1 MVSSTTAAFARRP
14 VCSSAPFGLSVAA
27 LLVLCSQAA
36 HAFDI
41 DTGNPDFKLRWDNT
55 VKYSAAWRTQ
65 NPSSKLTEGQVAL
78 NQDDGDRAF
87 KKGLI
92 SNRTDILSELDLS
105 FQDFGARLSGAAWY
119 DSEYQGNNDNN
130 DPSRAN
136 ARSVGYDE
144 FTDDTRHL
152 HGGDGEI
159 LDAFVYWN
167 GELAD
172 RATSVRAGRHGLIWG
187 ESLFFGA
194 NGIAGGM
201 APVDVVKAQSVPN
214 TQFKEITRPVN
225 QLSGSFQLT
234 DDVSLGAY
242 YQLEWE
248 ETRLPAAGS
257 YFSTSDTIGEGNE
270 RLIVGAPFP
279 AFLGGN
285 PASPAAFFHGNDK
298 EARSSGQGGLQLKY
312 SAETVEYGLYAI
324 QYHDKT
330 PKLYLKPSTAAP
342 NFSTGQI
349 GEYYWVYPEDI
360 RALGASFST
369 TVDEYSFAGE
379 ASMRWNMPLVSNG
392 QTVLPGVI
400 ADNDDDALY
409 AVGRTAHVNLNVLA
423 SFGPNFIARESGLVG
438 EVAWNRLL
446 SVTKN
451 RAALDPNATDDGLGF
466 KVVYTPTYR
475 QFFSGIDISIP
486 VGVSYFPLGKSAVVS
501 SFGPDNGGDIN
512 IGITAT
518 YLDRVTAGLTYTHY
532 YGAEDTNLNGLS
544 QFNYKQSLKDRDYL
558 AFSVKTT
565 F

>member
-1 MVSSTTAAFARRP
+1 MVSSKTATLARRQ
-14 VCSSAPFGLSVAA
+14 VSSSAPFGFSLAA
-27 LLVLCSQAA
+27 ALVLCTQSAQA
-36 HAFDI
+36 FQI

-65 NPSSKLTEGQVAL
+65 DPSSKLTQGQVAL

-92 SNRTDILSELDLS
+92 SNRTDILSELDMS

-119 DSEYQGNNDNN
+119 DTEYQQDNDND
-130 DPSRAN
+130 DPARAN
-136 ARSVGYDE
+136 QRSVAYDE

-152 HGGDGEI
+152 HGGDGEL

-167 GELAD
+167 GSVAD

-225 QLSGSFQLT
+225 QLSGTFQLT

-248 ETRLPAAGS
+248 ETRLPGAGS

-330 PKLYLKPSTAAP
+330 PKLYLKPSSGAP
-342 NFSTGQI
+342 NFATGQI

-369 TVDEYSFAGE
+369 TMDEYSFAGE

-392 QTVLPGVI
+392 QTVLPGVV

-423 SFGPNFIARESGLVG
+423 SFGPNFLARESGFVG
-438 EVAWNRLL
+438 EIAWNRLL
-446 SVTKN
+446 NVTKN

-466 KVVYTPTYR
+466 KMVYTPTYR
-475 QFFSGIDISIP
+475 QLFSGIDISIP
-486 VGVSYFPLGKSAVVS
+486 LGVSYFPLGKSAVVS

-532 YGAEDTNLNGLS
+532 YGAEDTNLNALS

>member
-1 MVSSTTAAFARRP
+1 MVSSTTAALTRRP

-55 VKYSAAWRTQ
+55 IKYSAAWRTQ

-167 GELAD
+167 GEVAD

-225 QLSGSFQLT
+225 QLSGTFQLT

-369 TVDEYSFAGE
+369 TMDEYSFAGE

-486 VGVSYFPLGKSAVVS
+486 LGVSYFPLGKSAVVS
-501 SFGPDNGGDIN
+501 SFGPDKGGDIN

>member
-1 MVSSTTAAFARRP
+1 MVSSKTATLARRQ
-14 VCSSAPFGLSVAA
+14 VSSSAPFGFSLAA
-27 LLVLCSQAA
+27 VLVLCSQPAQ
-36 HAFDI
+36 AFQV

-65 NPSSKLTEGQVAL
+65 DPSSKLTQGQVAL

-92 SNRTDILSELDLS
+92 SNRTDILSELDMS
-105 FQDFGARLSGAAWY
+105 FKDFGARLSGAAWY
-119 DSEYQGNNDNN
+119 DTEYQHDNDND
-130 DPSRAN
+130 DPARAN
-136 ARSVGYDE
+136 QRSVAYDE

-152 HGGDGEI
+152 HGGDGEL

-167 GELAD
+167 GEVAD

-225 QLSGSFQLT
+225 QLSGTFQLT
-234 DDVSLGAY
+234 DDVSVGAY

-248 ETRLPAAGS
+248 ETRLPGAGS

-285 PASPAAFFHGNDK
+285 PSSPAAFFHGNDK

-330 PKLYLKPSTAAP
+330 PKLYLKPSSGVP

-369 TVDEYSFAGE
+369 TMDEFSFAGE

-392 QTVLPGVI
+392 QSVLPGVV

-423 SFGPNFIARESGLVG
+423 SFGPNFLARESGFVG
-438 EVAWNRLL
+438 EIAWNRLL
-446 SVTKN
+446 NVTKN

-466 KVVYTPTYR
+466 KMVYTPTYR
-475 QFFSGIDISIP
+475 QLFSGIDISVP
-486 VGVSYFPLGKSAVVS
+486 MGVSYFPLGKSAVVS

-532 YGAEDTNLNGLS
+532 YGAEDTNLNALS

>member
-1 MVSSTTAAFARRP
+1 MVSSTTATLARRQ
-14 VCSSAPFGLSVAA
+14 VSSSAPFAFSLAA
-27 LLVLCSQAA
+27 VLVLGSQAA
-36 HAFDI
+36 QAFQV

-65 NPSSKLTEGQVAL
+65 NPSSKLTQGQVAL

-92 SNRTDILSELDLS
+92 FNRTDILSELDMS
-105 FQDFGARLSGAAWY
+105 FQNFGARVSGAAWY
-119 DSEYQGNNDNN
+119 DTEYQNDNDN
-130 DPSRAN
+130 DDPTRAN
-136 ARSVGYDE
+136 QRSVAYDE

-152 HGGDGEI
+152 HGGDGEL

-167 GELAD
+167 GEVGE

-225 QLSGSFQLT
+225 QLSGTFQLT

-248 ETRLPAAGS
+248 ETRLPGAGS

-285 PASPAAFFHGNDK
+285 PSSPAAFYHGNDK

-330 PKLYLKPSTAAP
+330 PKLYLKPSSGAP

-360 RALGASFST
+360 RAFGASFST
-369 TVDEYSFAGE
+369 TMDEYSFAGE

-392 QTVLPGVI
+392 QTVLPGVV

-409 AVGRTAHVNLNVLA
+409 AVGRTAHVNLNVIA
-423 SFGPNFIARESGLVG
+423 SFGPNFLARESGFVG
-438 EVAWNRLL
+438 EIAWNRLL
-446 SVTKN
+446 NVTKN

-466 KVVYTPTYR
+466 KMVYTPTYR

-486 VGVSYFPLGKSAVVS
+486 LGLSYFPLGKSAVVS

-532 YGAEDTNLNGLS
+532 YGAEDTNLNALS

>member
-1 MVSSTTAAFARRP
+1 MVSSTTAALARRP
-14 VCSSAPFGLSVAA
+14 VCSSAPFGLSAA

-36 HAFDI
+36 QAFDI

-225 QLSGSFQLT
+225 QLSGTFQLT

-451 RAALDPNATDDGLGF
+451 RAALD
-466 KVVYTPTYR
+466 R
-475 QFFSGIDISIP
+475 
-486 VGVSYFPLGKSAVVS
+486 
-501 SFGPDNGGDIN
+501 
-512 IGITAT
+512 
-518 YLDRVTAGLTYTHY
+518 
-532 YGAEDTNLNGLS
+532 
-544 QFNYKQSLKDRDYL
+544 
-558 AFSVKTT
+558 
-565 F
+565 

>member
-1 MVSSTTAAFARRP
+1 MVNITTATLTRRP
-14 VCSSAPFGLSVAA
+14 VSSSAPFGFSLAA
-27 LLVLCSQAA
+27 LLVLCSHSA
-36 HAFDI
+36 HAFQI

-65 NPSSKLTEGQVAL
+65 NPGSKLTEGQVAL

-92 SNRTDILSELDLS
+92 SNRTDILSELDMS
-105 FQDFGARLSGAAWY
+105 FQDFGARLSGAGWY
-119 DSEYQGNNDNN
+119 DTEYQKDNDNN
-130 DPSRAN
+130 VPSRAN
-136 ARSVGYDE
+136 ARSVAYDE

-152 HGGDGEI
+152 HGGDAEI

-167 GELAD
+167 GALGE

-201 APVDVVKAQSVPN
+201 GPVDVVKAQSVPN

-225 QLSGSFQLT
+225 QLSGTFQLT

-248 ETRLPAAGS
+248 ETRLPGAGS

-279 AFLGGN
+279 PFLGGN
-285 PASPAAFFHGNDK
+285 PGSPAAFFHGNDK

-330 PKLYLKPSTAAP
+330 PKLYLKPSGGVP

-369 TVDEYSFAGE
+369 TMDEFSFAGE

-392 QTVLPGVI
+392 QTVLPGVV

-409 AVGRTAHVNLNVLA
+409 AVGRTAHVNLNVIA
-423 SFGPNFIARESGLVG
+423 SFGPNFLARESGFVG
-438 EVAWNRLL
+438 EIAWNRLL
-446 SVTKN
+446 NVTKN
-451 RAALDPNATDDGLGF
+451 RNALDPNATDDGLGF
-466 KVVYTPTYR
+466 KMVYTPTYR
-475 QFFSGIDISIP
+475 QFFTGVDISIP
-486 VGVSYFPLGKSAVVS
+486 VGLSYFPLGKSAVVS

-532 YGAEDTNLNGLS
+532 YGAEDTNLNALS

>member
-1 MVSSTTAAFARRP
+1 MVSSKTAALARRQ
-14 VCSSAPFGLSVAA
+14 VSSSAPFGFSLAA
-27 LLVLCSQAA
+27 VLVLCSQAA
-36 HAFDI
+36 HAFQV

-65 NPSSKLTEGQVAL
+65 NPSSKLTQGQVAL

-87 KKGLI
+87 NKGLI

-105 FQDFGARLSGAAWY
+105 FQSFGARLSGAAWY
-119 DSEYQGNNDNN
+119 DTEYQHDNDN
-130 DPSRAN
+130 DAPARAN
-136 ARSVGYDE
+136 QRSVAYDE

-152 HGGDGEI
+152 HGGDGEL

-167 GELAD
+167 GEVAE

-225 QLSGSFQLT
+225 QLSGTLQLT
-234 DDVSLGAY
+234 DDVSLGAF

-248 ETRLPAAGS
+248 QTRLPGAGS

-285 PASPAAFFHGNDK
+285 PSSPAAFFHGNDK

-330 PKLYLKPSTAAP
+330 PKLYLKPSTGAP
-342 NFSTGQI
+342 NFATGQI

-369 TVDEYSFAGE
+369 TMDEYSFAGE

-392 QTVLPGVI
+392 QTVLPGVV

-423 SFGPNFIARESGLVG
+423 SFGPNFLARESGFVG
-438 EVAWNRLL
+438 EIAWNRLL
-446 SVTKN
+446 NVTKN

-466 KVVYTPTYR
+466 KMVYTPTYR
-475 QFFSGIDISIP
+475 QLFSGIDISIP
-486 VGVSYFPLGKSAVVS
+486 LGISYFPLGKSAVVS

-532 YGAEDTNLNGLS
+532 YGAEDTNLNALS

>member
-1 MVSSTTAAFARRP
+1 MVSSTTAALARCP
-14 VCSSAPFGLSVAA
+14 VSTSAPFVISLAA
-27 LLVLCSQAA
+27 ALVLCSQTA
-36 HAFDI
+36 HAFSV

-92 SNRTDILSELDLS
+92 SNRTDILSELDMS
-105 FQDFGARLSGAAWY
+105 FKNVGARLSAAAWY
-119 DSEYQGNNDNN
+119 DTEYQGDNDND
-130 DPSRAN
+130 DPARAN
-136 ARSVGYDE
+136 ARSVAYDE

-152 HGGDGEI
+152 HGGDGEL

-172 RATSVRAGRHGLIWG
+172 RATSLRAGRHGLIWG

-225 QLSGSFQLT
+225 QLSGTFQLT
-234 DDVSLGAY
+234 DDVSLGAF

-248 ETRLPAAGS
+248 ETRLPGAGS

-279 AFLGGN
+279 PFLGGN
-285 PASPAAFFHGNDK
+285 ASSPAAFFHGNDK
-298 EARSSGQGGLQLKY
+298 EAKSSGQGGLQLKY

-330 PKLYLKPSTAAP
+330 PKLYLKPSAGTP

-360 RALGASFST
+360 RAFGASFST

-392 QTVLPGVI
+392 QTVLPGVV

-423 SFGPNFIARESGLVG
+423 SFGPNFLARESGLVG
-438 EVAWNRLL
+438 EIAWNRLL
-446 SVTKN
+446 NVTKN
-451 RAALDPNATDDGLGF
+451 RAALDPHATDDGLGF

-486 VGVSYFPLGKSAVVS
+486 VGLSYFPLGKSAVVS
-501 SFGPDNGGDIN
+501 SFGPDNGGDMN

-532 YGAEDTNLNGLS
+532 YGAEDTNLNAAS

>member
-1 MVSSTTAAFARRP
+1 MVNTTTATLTRRP
-14 VCSSAPFGLSVAA
+14 VSSSAPFGFSLAA
-27 LLVLCSQAA
+27 LLVLCSHSAQA
-36 HAFDI
+36 FQI

-92 SNRTDILSELDLS
+92 SNRTDILSELDMS
-105 FQDFGARLSGAAWY
+105 YQDFGARLSGAGWY
-119 DSEYQGNNDNN
+119 DTEYQKDNDNDN
-130 DPSRAN
+130 PARAN
-136 ARSVGYDE
+136 ARSVAYDE

-152 HGGDGEI
+152 HGGDAEI

-167 GELAD
+167 GAVGE

-225 QLSGSFQLT
+225 QLSGTFQLT

-248 ETRLPAAGS
+248 ETRLPGAGS

-279 AFLGGN
+279 PFLGGN
-285 PASPAAFFHGNDK
+285 PGSPAAFFHGNDK
-298 EARSSGQGGLQLKY
+298 EARSSGQGGLQMKY

-330 PKLYLKPSTAAP
+330 PKLYLKPSGGVP

-349 GEYYWVYPEDI
+349 GEYYWVYPEEI

-369 TVDEYSFAGE
+369 TMDEFSFAGE

-392 QTVLPGVI
+392 QTVLPGVV

-409 AVGRTAHVNLNVLA
+409 AVGRTAHVNLNVIA
-423 SFGPNFIARESGLVG
+423 SFGPNFLARESGFVG
-438 EVAWNRLL
+438 EIAWNRLL
-446 SVTKN
+446 NVTKN
-451 RAALDPNATDDGLGF
+451 RNALDPNATDDGLGF
-466 KVVYTPTYR
+466 KMVYTPTYR

-486 VGVSYFPLGKSAVVS
+486 VGLSYFPLGKSAVVS

-532 YGAEDTNLNGLS
+532 YGAEDTNLNALT

>member
-1 MVSSTTAAFARRP
+1 MVSSTTATLARRQ
-14 VCSSAPFGLSVAA
+14 VSISAPFAFSLAA
-27 LLVLCSQAA
+27 ALVLCSQAA
-36 HAFDI
+36 HAFSV
-41 DTGNPDFKLRWDNT
+41 DTGNPDFNLRWDNT

-65 NPSSKLTEGQVAL
+65 NPSSKLSEGQVAL

-92 SNRTDILSELDLS
+92 SNRTDILSELDMS
-105 FQDFGARLSGAAWY
+105 FKDVGARLSGAAWY
-119 DSEYQGNNDNN
+119 DTEYQQDNDND
-130 DPSRAN
+130 DPARAN
-136 ARSVGYDE
+136 ARSVAYDE

-152 HGGDGEI
+152 HGGKGEL

-172 RATSVRAGRHGLIWG
+172 HATSVRAGRHGLIWG

-225 QLSGSFQLT
+225 QLSGTFQLT
-234 DDVSLGAY
+234 DDVSLGAF

-248 ETRLPAAGS
+248 ETRLPGAGS

-298 EARSSGQGGLQLKY
+298 EAKSSGQGGLQLKY

-330 PKLYLKPSTAAP
+330 PKLYLKHSTGAP

-360 RALGASFST
+360 RAFGASFST

-392 QTVLPGVI
+392 QTVLPGVV

-423 SFGPNFIARESGLVG
+423 SFGPNFLARESGLVG
-438 EVAWNRLL
+438 EIAWNRLL

-486 VGVSYFPLGKSAVVS
+486 VGLSYFPLGKSAVVS
-501 SFGPDNGGDIN
+501 SFGPDNGGDMN

-532 YGAEDTNLNGLS
+532 YGAEDTNLNAAS